1 MAILEIKKFGS
12 SVLRKRTDPIE
23 NVTRETQRLID
34 DMFETMYAAEGIGLA
49 APQVGVSQDVIVVD
63 VSPHDPAAERLAFVN
78 PEIASAEGEVVGEE
92 GCLSFPGIT
101 GDVRRAETVRVRAL
115 DREGRPFEVSLDGIA
130 ARVVQH
136 EIDHLR
142 GILVVDH
149 LSTVKR
155 SLLRGQLRRLK
166 KEGGRQARG
175 RVEEA
180 EEAVDAGR

>member
-12 SVLRKRTDPIE
+12 SVLRKRTAPVE
-23 NVTRETQRLID
+23 KVTEETRRLID

-49 APQVGVSQDVIVVD
+49 APQVGVSQDLIVVD
-63 VSPHDPAAERLAFVN
+63 VSPHDPSAERLALVN
-78 PEIASAEGEVVGEE
+78 PEIVSEEGEVVGEE

-101 GDVRRAETVRVRAL
+101 GDVKRAETVRVRAL
-115 DREGRPFEVSLDGIA
+115 DREGQRFEAPMEGIA

-142 GILVVDH
+142 GILVVDR

-166 KEGGRQARG
+166 KEGGRQAQG
-175 RVEEA
+175 RVEQA
-180 EEAVDAGR
+180 EGAVDAGR

>member
-49 APQVGVSQDVIVVD
+49 APQVGVSHDLIVVD